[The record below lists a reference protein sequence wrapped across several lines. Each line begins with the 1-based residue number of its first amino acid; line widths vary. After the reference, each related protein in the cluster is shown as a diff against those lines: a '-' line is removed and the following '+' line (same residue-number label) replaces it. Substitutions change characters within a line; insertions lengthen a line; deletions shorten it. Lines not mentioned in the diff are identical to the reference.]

1 MPGGMRRKP
10 TLLKLADDAGYRTCQ
25 VTVPWTYPSE
35 TLRHGVVV
43 PGWDAPDES
52 FASTHPE
59 AMAADLSKIFE
70 RAPRRPPGRCGSTEF
85 VARQRANVD
94 LRTNICDYLL
104 NRWDPQIFMTV
115 FPEPDQATHLF
126 WASREVPEVV
136 LEAYELVDSAMGK
149 ILSAHRGPNDS
160 VLVVSDH
167 GGGPLDTYVH
177 VGKSLADG
185 GFLRF
190 ADEPARHVDLARRL
204 KRSVWYR
211 TPPRLRQGLLRRI
224 SKKAR
229 RRLSSTV
236 RQNDVDW
243 GSSIAFPRDDGGG
256 AGMAIDIN
264 VEGKFSRG
272 SVSTRELPEVRERV
286 ALFLSQLR
294 DPDTASPVFSEV
306 LEGDQLYGVDA
317 VEGAPDLQLV
327 PAPGVGTRIGL
338 DMTEAISRVAVGG
351 HRREAVFVSS
361 RDLGLRDRIAMREV
375 LPRALRSSAF
385 PVAEGSSEP
394 TEVALGYSAL
404 EAQEMEE
411 RLKGLGYIE

>member
-1 MPGGMRRKP
+1 MNTFGELRPRGRLLIFGWDCADWAVIEEGWRRGLLSNLRALAAEGERGSIISTIPPTTAPAWTTFLTGVDPGEHGIYGFKRLDAATYRTSTMPGGMRRKP

-35 TLRHGVVV
+35 KLRHGVVV

-70 RAPRRPPGRCGSTEF
+70 RAPRKPPGRCGSTEF
-85 VARQRANVD
+85 IARQRANVD

-104 NRWDPQIFMTV
+104 YRWDPQIFMTV

-190 ADEPARHVDLARRL
+190 ANEPARHVDLARRL

-211 TPPRLRQGLLRRI
+211 TPPRLRQVLLRRI
-224 SKKAR
+224 SKKSR

-272 SVSTRELPEVRERV
+272 SVSTRRIARG
-286 ALFLSQLR
+286 
-294 DPDTASPVFSEV
+294 
-306 LEGDQLYGVDA
+306 EG
-317 VEGAPDLQLV
+317 ESRLV
-327 PAPGVGTRIGL
+327 PVAATRPGHGIASVQ
-338 DMTEAISRVAVGG
+338 
-351 HRREAVFVSS
+351 RR
-361 RDLGLRDRIAMREV
+361 
-375 LPRALRSSAF
+375 PRR
-385 PVAEGSSEP
+385 
-394 TEVALGYSAL
+394 
-404 EAQEMEE
+404 
-411 RLKGLGYIE
+411 R